1 MQREIRFSYWAPRSE
16 QEELDP
22 QPNELDPPFDGGY
35 IGGYL
40 TESSSLLDGISFY
53 TRGQLQSSLEI
64 RYDDVDVDEFDP
76 EPNIHTRP
84 RPKGYVGKYMVD
96 GITRCDRQKVCLP
109 WSRFEWNWSP
119 SEWSSEGED
128 FAYADQETHP
138 VNGPKRSLARIGGD
152 FDGDGDADQ
161 LMVSPSVSED
171 GLSKWDFWELDPS
184 APTSP
189 EWTARRSAMTIRPP
203 LRRPGSP
210 SPTPS
215 FRSTSQ
221 AEFRCRSRPPSS
233 EPTPLKS

>member
-1 MQREIRFSYWAPRSE
+1 MLLASSITTAAWSGSPSPQTPRPASACSANFCFSYWAPRSE

-22 QPNELDPPFDGGY
+22 QPNELDPPLEGGY

-64 RYDDVDVDEFDP
+64 RYDDVDVDEFNP

-119 SEWSSEGED
+119 SEWSAKGED

-138 VNGPKRSLARIGGD
+138 VNGPKRCLARTVGTSM
-152 FDGDGDADQ
+152 AT
-161 LMVSPSVSED
+161 
-171 GLSKWDFWELDPS
+171 
-184 APTSP
+184 ATPTS
-189 EWTARRSAMTIRPP
+189 
-203 LRRPGSP
+203 
-210 SPTPS
+210 
-215 FRSTSQ
+215 
-221 AEFRCRSRPPSS
+221 
-233 EPTPLKS
+233 